1 MYYTLKTLENFKNVP
16 SLSPLASVRDHSPP
30 TSGGKW
36 SRNGGIGWGYGL
48 IRYDSY
54 YNYIFNKKKQNGNTE
69 DKMSMNNHCTGISV
83 DLNSIAIT
91 KLNEFYPLNFRP
103 DQPSAISLRKFFRT
117 NNNVI
122 GFNHNNNFN
131 QREVFYV

>member
-1 MYYTLKTLENFKNVP
+1 MHYVLKTLENLKTIP

-48 IRYDSY
+48 DRYDSY
-54 YNYIFNKKKQNGNTE
+54 YNYIFIKKKQNKNSE
-69 DKMSMNNHCTGISV
+69 AKMSKNNFFMEF
-83 DLNSIAIT
+83 DLSLNFITRT

-103 DQPSAISLRKFFRT
+103 DQPSAMPLRRFFRT
-117 NNNVI
+117 NDNVI
-122 GFNHNNNFN
+122 DFNHNNNFN
-131 QREVFYV
+131 QEEVFYV